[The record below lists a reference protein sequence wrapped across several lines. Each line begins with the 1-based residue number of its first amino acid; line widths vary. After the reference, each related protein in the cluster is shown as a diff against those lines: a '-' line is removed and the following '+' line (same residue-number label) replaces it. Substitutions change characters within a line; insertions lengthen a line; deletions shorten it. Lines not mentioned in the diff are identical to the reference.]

1 VAAEGGRVTSRP
13 HVRHRNPLAR
23 LASLALVAAAAAG
36 LAWTGTAHAARA
48 ATVCRYGLG
57 VAALV
62 DANGTQVALTVSTKT
77 PSCKPPGRL
86 RTVKIR
92 IARAGRVRGVRL
104 LKRVRAPQGRVAVKL
119 KGLARHD
126 RLRVVVRFGTRALS
140 ARAVVLRRPDL
151 VVLAA
156 PATSVAAA
164 TPSALQVTV
173 AERNG
178 DVGTTARV
186 VAVQG
191 AAALAATTLRVPAGR
206 RVPVRLTVTIPAAG
220 QYAVA
225 VSVTDTTGRETAT
238 PNDTTQLTVEAGDF
252 ALDPTQVLVPSLGG
266 YGAQLNQNVYAA
278 ISRQIGVTDE
288 NLPDME
294 AKTIALHPGLVRI
307 FFNGNAY
314 NDADLMQSFV
324 RTVQLAQRAG
334 STINI
339 TWAGGGESTP
349 DTTMARFAG
358 VLVDLVKNRGI
369 TRLRWVTVE
378 NEPNSSRITM
388 QQYDALYRAL
398 DRDLAAAGVRK
409 QIRFM
414 GGDLVQA
421 KSPLG
426 ETQAQWFTF
435 LATNMA
441 DLLDAWSI
449 HVYWD
454 YWDTEKLVRRLTQ
467 VRQIVDA
474 LPADQR
480 RPLYVTEFS
489 ARGLRALNGAT
500 FPEPGVYADGTPL
513 PATTIN
519 AFQHAWFD
527 VLAARLGYAGTIK
540 WDGYAAKYD
549 RGTQD
554 YSLIGPPTQGWPLR
568 PVYHV
573 TRLFTSTTRPGWKV
587 VGIAGSSGTKLV
599 AAYAAGKQT
608 TAIGLD
614 TSGATLATPS
624 TTVVSYAIGGL
635 PRGTSFQL
643 YVWNPDGS
651 GAIAA
656 PTVVQSDA
664 AGMVQVTAPLQS
676 VFAVTTLA

>member
-1 VAAEGGRVTSRP
+1 VRIKIYRGGRLRDQRVFRAVRAPRGRATVTLKALSR
-13 HVRHRNPLAR
+13 HER
-23 LASLALVAAAAAG
+23 LRLTVVVVGRSLAGRALVRLRPDLAFGATAPESVAAAAPST
-36 LAWTGTAHAARA
+36 LA
-48 ATVCRYGLG
+48 
-57 VAALV
+57 
-62 DANGTQVALTVSTKT
+62 
-77 PSCKPPGRL
+77 
-86 RTVKIR
+86 
-92 IARAGRVRGVRL
+92 
-104 LKRVRAPQGRVAVKL
+104 
-119 KGLARHD
+119 
-126 RLRVVVRFGTRALS
+126 
-140 ARAVVLRRPDL
+140 
-151 VVLAA
+151 
-156 PATSVAAA
+156 
-164 TPSALQVTV
+164 VTV
-173 AERNG
+173 VERGG
-178 DVGTTARV
+178 DFGTTARV
-186 VAVQG
+186 DAFLG
-191 AAALAATTLRVPAGR
+191 TTAIGSATIEVGAGR
-206 RVPVRLTVTIPAAG
+206 RVSVALTVTVPTAG
-220 QYAVA
+220 QSTVA
-225 VSVTDTTGRETAT
+225 LRVADTTNRERAT
-238 PNDTTQLTVEAGDF
+238 TNNAADLTVEAGDF
-252 ALDPTQVLVPSLGG
+252 ALQPAQVLVPSLGG

-278 ISRQIGVTDE
+278 ISRQIGVADE
-288 NLPDME
+288 NLPDLE

-314 NDADLMQSFV
+314 NDPDLMQSFV

-334 STINI
+334 STINV

-398 DRDLAAAGVRK
+398 DRDLTTAGVRK

-426 ETQAQWFTF
+426 QTQAQWFAF

-454 YWDTEKLVRRLTQ
+454 YWDTPKLVRRLTQ

-474 LPADQR
+474 LPADRR

-489 ARGLRALNGAT
+489 ARGLRALNGVSY
-500 FPEPGVYADGTPL
+500 PEPGVFADGTPL
-513 PATTIN
+513 PSTTIN

-568 PVYHV
+568 PVYNL
-573 TRLFTSTTRPGWKV
+573 TRLFTSMTKPGWKV
-587 VGIAGSSGTKLV
+587 VGVAGSSGTKLV
-599 AAYAAGKQT
+599 AAYAGGKQT
-608 TAIGLD
+608 TVIGLD

-624 TTVVSYAIGGL
+624 TTVVSYAVGGL
-635 PRGTSFQL
+635 PPGASFQV

-656 PTVVQSDA
+656 PTAVQSDA
-664 AGMVQVTAPLQS
+664 AGMAQVAAPLQS
-676 VFAVTTLA
+676 VFALTSSG

>member
-1 VAAEGGRVTSRP
+1 VAT
-13 HVRHRNPLAR
+13 
-23 LASLALVAAAAAG
+23 AAAG
-36 LAWTGTAHAARA
+36 LAWTASAPAARA
-48 ATVCRYGLG
+48 ATVCRFGLG

-62 DANGTQVALTVSTKT
+62 DASGTQVALTVTPKT
-77 PSCKPPGRL
+77 PSCKPPSRL
-86 RTVKIR
+86 RTVRIR
-92 IARAGRVRGVRL
+92 VARAGRVRSVRL
-104 LKRVRAPQGRVAVKL
+104 LKKVRAPQGRAAVTL

-126 RLRVVVRFGTRALS
+126 RLRVVVSFGTRALT

-151 VVLAA
+151 VVTAS

-164 TPSALQVTV
+164 TPSAIQVTV

-178 DVGTTARV
+178 DLGTTVQV
-186 VAVQG
+186 VALQG
-191 AAALAATTLRVPAGR
+191 AVTLGTTTLHVAAGR
-206 RVPVRLTVTIPAAG
+206 RVPVRISVTIPAAG

-238 PNDTTQLTVEAGDF
+238 QNNATQLTVEAGDF
-252 ALDPTQVLVPSLGG
+252 ALDPAQVLVPSLGG

-294 AKTIALHPGLVRI
+294 AKTIALYPGLVRI

-314 NDADLMQSFV
+314 NDPDLMQSFV

-334 STINI
+334 STINV

-388 QQYDALYRAL
+388 DQYAALYRAL
-398 DRDLAAAGVRK
+398 DGDLAAAGVRN

-421 KSPLG
+421 QSPLG
-426 ETQAQWFTF
+426 QTQAQWLAF

-454 YWDTEKLVRRLTQ
+454 YWDTPKLVRRLTQ

-474 LPADQR
+474 LPAAER

-489 ARGLRALNGAT
+489 ARGLRALNGVNY
-500 FPEPGVYADGTPL
+500 PEPGVYSDGTPL
-513 PATTIN
+513 PNTAIN

-527 VLAARLGYAGTIK
+527 VLAARLGYAGTVK

-554 YSLIGPPTQGWPLR
+554 YSLVGPPTQGWPLR
-568 PVYHV
+568 PVYNV
-573 TRLFTSTTRPGWKV
+573 TRLFTLTTQRGWKV
-587 VGIAGSSGTKLV
+587 VGVDGTSGTKLV
-599 AAYAAGKQT
+599 AAYTGPKQT
-608 TAIGLD
+608 TVIGLD
-614 TSGATLATPS
+614 TSGTSLATPS
-624 TTVVSYAIGGL
+624 TTVVSYAVGGL
-635 PRGTSFQL
+635 PRDTSFQL
-643 YVWNPDGS
+643 YVWNQDGS
-651 GAIAA
+651 GTIAP
-656 PTVVQSDA
+656 PTTLRSDA
-664 AGMVQVTAPLQS
+664 AGLLQVTAPLQS
-676 VFAVTTLA
+676 VFAVTTAA